1 MVNFD
6 ASPQLKAIKRLM
18 DAYASL
24 DMNKVEPL
32 LSKNYQQQPFP
43 PSTFDLPE
51 EVQKNRFGKFRK
63 VSAALRKLEV
73 RIQS

>member
-6 ASPQLKAIKRLM
+6 ATPQLKAIKRLM

-51 EVQKNRFGKFRK
+51 EVKKNRFGKFRK

-73 RIQS
+73 RIQP

>member
-32 LSKNYQQQPFP
+32 LSKNYQQQLFP

-51 EVQKNRFGKFRK
+51 EVKRNRFGKFRQM
-63 VSAALRKLEV
+63 SAAVGKLEV
-73 RIQS
+73 RIQC